1 MIIEKALDTYR
12 TILALMTEIEH
23 LLPGQDIERMLEKYQ
38 QMMHSQDEAKELDQK
53 ILNLLNTVSDPTGS
67 TKVLDLLDLM
77 QKIQD
82 TNHRLTPQMQAIMAV
97 QKNELNKLNQGS
109 NMMRHY
115 HSHTRQTGQLVS
127 SAG

>member
-12 TILALMTEIEH
+12 TILALMTEIEQ

-67 TKVLDLLDLM
+67 TKILDLLDLM

-109 NMMRHY
+109 NMMRRY

-127 SAG
+127 NAG